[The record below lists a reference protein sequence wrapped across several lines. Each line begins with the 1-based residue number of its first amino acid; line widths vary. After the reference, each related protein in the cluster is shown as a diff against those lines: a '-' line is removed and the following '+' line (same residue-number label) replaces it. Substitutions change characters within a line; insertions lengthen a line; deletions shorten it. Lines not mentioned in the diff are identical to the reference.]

1 VCWSKGAYKGVLW
14 IWSSVL
20 RETRKWFRRFKVFSP
35 FLNVSQC
42 VPLANSMSRV
52 SGFGRL
58 GVFGTVFLFMAT
70 RRILLAALLDC
81 LGTLIGVQTQTVHDF
96 AFYNKWKLL
105 IKTHDDVG
113 YFFQCIFNVL
123 FALSFQ
129 NVYAATVSFCF
140 LFCPTS
146 IGVTWRFDC
155 QHHKNSTR
163 KSHRILHKAQNDW
176 KLECFFSG
184 GTFFTGE

>member
-1 VCWSKGAYKGVLW
+1 MRDSYRGSFASMLVVLPLGGNYRILWFMQKFRWW
-14 IWSSVL
+14 IMWLFFGGLVL
-20 RETRKWFRRFKVFSP
+20 ALSWKMLTH
-35 FLNVSQC
+35 
-42 VPLANSMSRV
+42 
-52 SGFGRL
+52 SGPTKL
-58 GVFGTVFLFMAT
+58 TVFLFMAT

-81 LGTLIGVQTQTVHDF
+81 LGALIGVQTQTVHDF

-146 IGVTWRFDC
+146 IDVTWRFDC

-176 KLECFFSG
+176 KLEGFFSG